1 MRPLWTSLLCRGGG
15 RAGSTQRAHS
25 LSLETRGPRRAG
37 QPCPRVPWVSR
48 RLLRERTG
56 ATTGRLDRSL
66 LGRARPL
73 APSRARRLTAPQ
85 GGCPRPA
92 AAAPTAGCR
101 WRCAPER
108 VASAS
113 ISLCPKVTPLAGQPW
128 GRVSIFAPAAGMD
141 LFCALTPLLGEQRP
155 RVRRRRTGLGGCQ
168 PHTHGHAAVGTE
180 GPQPHAPLKAP
191 VGQLAFLQ
199 QIKHCQA
206 HGHRGTAQ

>member
-1 MRPLWTSLLCRGGG
+1 MQGG
-15 RAGSTQRAHS
+15 RASRLYAARALAVPGDQRPPPCRPALPTRPMGLPASPTRAHGGNDRAAGPES
-25 LSLETRGPRRAG
+25 LFG
-37 QPCPRVPWVSR
+37 RV
-48 RLLRERTG
+48 
-56 ATTGRLDRSL
+56 
-66 LGRARPL
+66 RPL

-155 RVRRRRTGLGGCQ
+155 RVRRRRTGLGRCQ